1 MVKHRPLMYN
11 KFVKKLLKYCVV
23 KLLFNGPV
31 YTQVTGNVSG
41 TFVLGCMKYF
51 LNVTIRN
58 VISTIHIGLFNRYF
72 LETLYKRF
80 T

>member
-1 MVKHRPLMYN
+1 MAKHKPFMYN
-11 KFVKKLLKYCVV
+11 IFVKKLLKYCVV

-41 TFVLGCMKYF
+41 TFVFGCMIFF

-58 VISTIHIGLFNRYF
+58 VISTNHIGLFNRNF
-72 LETLYKRF
+72 
-80 T
+80 